1 MNYDI
6 VVIKRNFEEKGAKM
20 NKWFY
25 FNFILMM
32 FAIWKIATS
41 SLLPHIIFGGIG
53 LFLILFNWTRHA
65 VFSTLR
71 SPIARQKKIKYANL
85 SKRILPF
92 HKWIGTTALIMIII
106 HATLVVSQFGLDVTN
121 LKMVIGLI
129 GGFTLLGIVL
139 TGWMRLYKPTIRKRL
154 SHLWLGLTIF
164 FIMILHLAL

>member
-1 MNYDI
+1 
-6 VVIKRNFEEKGAKM
+6 M

-25 FNFILMM
+25 FNFILMI

-71 SPIARQKKIKYANL
+71 SPITRQRKIKYANL

-92 HKWIGTTALIMIII
+92 HKWIGTTALIMISI
-106 HATLVVSQFGLDVTN
+106 HATLVISQFGLDFN
-121 LKMVIGLI
+121 NAKMILGLI
-129 GGFTLLGIVL
+129 SGFTLFGMVL
-139 TGWMRLYKPTIRKRL
+139 TGWMRLFRPTFRKRFI
-154 SHLWLGLTIF
+154 HLWLGLSIF
-164 FIMILHLAL
+164 FMIIFHLIL

>member
-1 MNYDI
+1 M
-6 VVIKRNFEEKGAKM
+6 M

-25 FNFILMM
+25 LNFMLMV

-71 SPIARQKKIKYANL
+71 SPLARPKKIKYANL

-92 HKWIGTTALIMIII
+92 HKWIGTTALIMIVI
-106 HATLVVSQFGLDVTN
+106 HATLVISQFGLDITN
-121 LKMVIGLI
+121 SKMMIGLL
-129 GGFTLLGIVL
+129 GGFILVGIVL

-154 SHLWLGLTIF
+154 FHLWLGLSIF

>member
-1 MNYDI
+1 
-6 VVIKRNFEEKGAKM
+6 M

-25 FNFILMM
+25 LNFMLMV
-32 FAIWKIATS
+32 FAIWKIVTS

-154 SHLWLGLTIF
+154 IHLWLGLSIF
-164 FIMILHLAL
+164 FIIILHLAL